1 MKLHRI
7 MRFLVLLLLVLA
19 ATAGGVI
26 YQQLFRQDWLGLEPQ
41 VTASAAPGG
50 ATTTTTTTKATTT
63 KPGNAVKNSVTKT
76 DLYPFVDSMLSKLPS
91 PTNLDA
97 SRFDQVLG
105 SDAGNYLRTANVTKI
120 EVKGDLFSVELSKAT
135 TTNLNGQAELKVAK
149 KVTFQYKK
157 IAGPAGERIVFS
169 KIDGVEV
176 KATWLLGFMTVSQV
190 ELSLDAAGNTVVVVT
205 VDTFFGKIDRTFII
219 GPDGK
224 PRKP

>member
-1 MKLHRI
+1 MKLHKTV
-7 MRFLVLLLLVLA
+7 RFLVLLLLILA

-50 ATTTTTTTKATTT
+50 ATTTTTKQSAT
-63 KPGNAVKNSVTKT
+63 KPGSAVKNSVTKT

-91 PTNLDA
+91 PTSLDA
-97 SRFDQVLG
+97 SRFDQVFG

-120 EVKGDLFSVELSKAT
+120 EVKGDFFSVELSKAT

-157 IAGPAGERIVFS
+157 ITGPAGERIVFS

-224 PRKP
+224 PRKA